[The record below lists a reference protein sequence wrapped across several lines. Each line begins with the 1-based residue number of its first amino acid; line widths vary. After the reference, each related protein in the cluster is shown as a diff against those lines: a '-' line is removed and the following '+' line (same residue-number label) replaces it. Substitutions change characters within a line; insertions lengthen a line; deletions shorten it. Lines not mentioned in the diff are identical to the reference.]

1 MPIPAFDATGLLP
14 TGIHDGTIEEI
25 AARFAASPDRRS
37 LWETLLQYLAELRRW
52 PLAQE
57 LLLDGSFVTS
67 EPAPH
72 DIDAILVLRDDYDL
86 TQEVSPFEYNLR
98 SHSMIKRTYGLDVFV
113 VRPRSPEY
121 YRFLDLFSQVRDSL
135 DVSKGLVRVRL

>member
-1 MPIPAFDATGLLP
+1 MRIPAFDATGHLP
-14 TGIHDGTIEEI
+14 TGIHDGTVEEI
-25 AARFAASPDRRS
+25 ATRFSHFPERRS
-37 LWETLLQYLAELRRW
+37 LWETLLRYVAELRRW

-72 DIDAILVLRDDYDL
+72 DIDLILVLRDDYDL
-86 TQEVSPFEYNLR
+86 SQEVSPFEYNLR
-98 SHSMIKRTYGLDVFV
+98 SHSMVRRTYGLDAFV

-121 YRFLDLFSQVRDSL
+121 YRFIDLFSQVRDRL
-135 DVSKGLVRVRL
+135 DATKGLVRVRL

>member
-1 MPIPAFDATGLLP
+1 MPIPLFDTTGVLP
-14 TGIHDGTIEEI
+14 TGIHDGTLDEM
-25 AARFAASPDRRS
+25 AKRFSDSSERRS
-37 LWETLLQYLAELRRW
+37 LWETLLRYVDELRRW

-57 LLLDGSFVTS
+57 LILDGSFVTS

-72 DIDAILVLRDDYDL
+72 DIDVILVLRDDYDL

-113 VRPRSPEY
+113 VRPRSLEY
-121 YRFLDLFSQVRDSL
+121 YRFIDFFSQVRDRLSFA
-135 DVSKGLVRVRL
+135 KGLVRVRL